1 MWNRLAVRSNAEVA
15 GEQTVGEQPEAAV
28 EDLYSPEGPV
38 MVVPSLPGVPKFG
51 VPLELKLTFC
61 AMV

>member
-1 MWNRLAVRSNAEVA
+1 MSELLGSRFD
-15 GEQTVGEQPEAAV
+15 PFEAAV
-28 EDLYSPEGPV
+28 ESLYSPEGPV
-38 MVVPSLPGVPKFG
+38 MVVPNLPGVPKFG